1 MTRIIEWY
9 YTLFVSVII
18 FSREWI
24 ILQKIFFIKLS
35 NFPMFSSNFKLV
47 KKQSFSL
54 CLVTVFF
61 PLFSIFKNNFLF
73 LRLKNLFDNS
83 KRAENKNCFQNS
95 ICEGN
100 WKHAK
105 NCFQFLIFKS
115 QWKYAFNLMNL
126 FHLMS

>member
-18 FSREWI
+18 FSRKWI

-47 KKQSFSL
+47 EKQSFSL